1 MDKVFSKHNDAAHGW
16 LEVSYQDITDL
27 NIQNEISEFSYINKI
42 IESVFL
48 EEDCDLTL
56 FYNAYK
62 AKYNKELKF
71 QVREDY
77 EIHPIRNLPS
87 YTSWQFN
94 LYWNPLKGKELS
106 DYLDNQVKL
115 NGDKL

>member
-1 MDKVFSKHNDAAHGW
+1 MDKVFTKHNDSAHGW
-16 LEVSYQDITDL
+16 LEVSYKDITDL
-27 NIQNEISEFSYINKI
+27 NIQNEISEFSYINKT

-71 QVREDY
+71 QIREDY
-77 EIHPIRNLPS
+77 EIHPIRNLPC
-87 YTSWQFN
+87 YTAWQFN
-94 LYWNPLKGKELS
+94 LYWNPLEGKELK
-106 DYLDNQVKL
+106 DYLNSEVK
-115 NGDKL
+115 K